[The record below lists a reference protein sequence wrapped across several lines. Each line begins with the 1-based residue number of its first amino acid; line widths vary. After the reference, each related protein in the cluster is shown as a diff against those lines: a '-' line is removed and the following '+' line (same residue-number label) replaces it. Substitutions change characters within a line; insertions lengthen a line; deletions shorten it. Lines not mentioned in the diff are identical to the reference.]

1 MNTKLTEIASKG
13 YWRTQVALGTVMM
26 AASQMAMATGAGVG
40 TGFNPDTSNGAGAS
54 VDSMVENL
62 TNVPVLLS
70 NISQIAGIWSG
81 YMAWSNWQKVQKG
94 NDSQATPGKTAAYVG
109 GAVLGYFLPSV
120 MGMGGKTLLPGL

>member
-1 MNTKLTEIASKG
+1 MKKKLLTLASKG
-13 YWRTQVALGTVMM
+13 YWRTQVALGSAMM
-26 AASQMAMATGAGVG
+26 AASQMSYAVS
-40 TGFNPDTSNGAGAS
+40 PDTTIAAGAS
-54 VDSMVENL
+54 VDSLIANL
-62 TNVPVLLS
+62 TNVPILLG

-94 NDSQATPGKTAAYVG
+94 NDSQATPGKSAAYVG